1 MADAPQPLLRLAGVG
16 KQFGGVV
23 ALNAIELEVAAGEI
37 VSVIGPNGAGKTT
50 LFNVVTGAYTPDAG
64 TIELA
69 GRRIDGVKPHRIVAM
84 GMART
89 FQNIRLFR
97 SLSVS
102 EHLQIALG
110 AARRRGES
118 AASGR
123 ARAAELLDLLGLAD
137 VADRPAAELP
147 YGRQRRV
154 EIGRALATDPKLLL
168 LDEPVA
174 GMSREES
181 TAIADLLLVLR
192 KRGLAVLLIEH
203 DMSFVMNLCDRITV
217 LDFGSVIATGTPAEV
232 QNNPRVLEAYL
243 GAEATDA

>member
-110 AARRRGES
+110 AGTNGGGRCVSIGKDGDGQVDHIVVVPGEIKQIEQALGQAR
-118 AASGR
+118 
-123 ARAAELLDLLGLAD
+123 DVLG
-137 VADRPAAELP
+137 
-147 YGRQRRV
+147 G
-154 EIGRALATDPKLLL
+154 I
-168 LDEPVA
+168 
-174 GMSREES
+174 
-181 TAIADLLLVLR
+181 R
-192 KRGLAVLLIEH
+192 K
-203 DMSFVMNLCDRITV
+203 
-217 LDFGSVIATGTPAEV
+217 LDFVGREQFEYERGKTVSI
-232 QNNPRVLEAYL
+232 
-243 GAEATDA
+243 

>member
-64 TIELA
+64 MIELA

-118 AASGR
+118 AAAGR

>member
-181 TAIADLLLVLR
+181 TAIADLLQVLR

>member
-1 MADAPQPLLRLAGVG
+1 MSQALLNVDNVTM
-16 KQFGGVV
+16 QFGGVT
-23 ALNAIELEVAAGEI
+23 ALSEVSLQIHKGEI
-37 VSVIGPNGAGKTT
+37 LGLIGPNGAGKTT
-50 LFNVVTGAYTPDAG
+50 LFNVVTGAYTPDGG

-97 SLSVS
+97 SLPVA

-118 AASGR
+118 AAAGR

-217 LDFGSVIATGTPAEV
+217 LDFGSVIASGTPAEV
-232 QNNPRVLEAYL
+232 QGNPRVLEAYL

>member
-97 SLSVS
+97 SLSV
-102 EHLQIALG
+102 
-110 AARRRGES
+110 
-118 AASGR
+118 
-123 ARAAELLDLLGLAD
+123 
-137 VADRPAAELP
+137 
-147 YGRQRRV
+147 
-154 EIGRALATDPKLLL
+154 
-168 LDEPVA
+168 
-174 GMSREES
+174 
-181 TAIADLLLVLR
+181 
-192 KRGLAVLLIEH
+192 
-203 DMSFVMNLCDRITV
+203 
-217 LDFGSVIATGTPAEV
+217 
-232 QNNPRVLEAYL
+232 
-243 GAEATDA
+243 

>member
-1 MADAPQPLLRLAGVG
+1 MADTPQPLLRLAGVG

-23 ALNAIELEVAAGEI
+23 ALNAIGLEVAAGEI

-69 GRRIDGVKPHRIVAM
+69 GRCINGTKPHRIVAM

-97 SLSVS
+97 SLTVR
-102 EHLQIALG
+102 EHLLIALG
-110 AARRRGES
+110 ASRRRGES
-118 AASGR
+118 AAAGT
-123 ARAAELLDLLGLAD
+123 ARAAELLDLLGLTD

-174 GMSREES
+174 GMSRDES
-181 TAIADLLLVLR
+181 TAIAELLRVLR
-192 KRGLAVLLIEH
+192 KRGLSVLLIEH
-203 DMSFVMNLCDRITV
+203 DMSFVMNLCDRVTV
-217 LDFGSVIATGTPAEV
+217 LDFGSVIASGTPVEV
-232 QNNPRVLEAYL
+232 QNDPRVLEAYL

>member
-1 MADAPQPLLRLAGVG
+1 MADASQPLLRLAGVG

-123 ARAAELLDLLGLAD
+123 ARAAELLALLGLAD
-137 VADRPAAELP
+137 VADRPAAEP
-147 YGRQRRV
+147 Q
-154 EIGRALATDPKLLL
+154 LLL